1 MTSIEQKC
9 GECEWFKQGRSS
21 YNPRYS
27 TIEGALELLKSGN
40 PGQLPPN
47 TGICEAPYQTFN
59 GKKQDPDFV
68 VFTSQQCGARDGNQ
82 QLLFQPKK

>member
-9 GECEWFKQGRSS
+9 GECKWFKQGRPR

-27 TIEGALELLKSGN
+27 TIGGALELLKSGN

-47 TGICEAPYQTFN
+47 TGICEAPYQTFA
-59 GKKQDPDFV
+59 GRKQAPGFITFLNQSCD
-68 VFTSQQCGARDGNQ
+68 ARDSDQ
-82 QLLFQPKK
+82 KLLFQPKK